1 MKNVKF
7 DRAENCKIRAFRDA
21 HLHLV
26 EYGKLLDISD
36 LRNVASIPEMITIL
50 KAQNA
55 KNRIEAFGWNQEN
68 FAEKRYPNRYDLD
81 KIATDKPVL
90 LSRICGHVTVVN
102 SFVIKKL
109 GLDDVVEQV
118 AGGMIDVDHNGKPT
132 GIFREK
138 ARLLIY
144 QQGFYDESLENV
156 KGYIL
161 KAQADLLSK
170 GIVEAHVEDC
180 NIFPNIAWHE
190 VIDAYLALEQSGELL
205 LKIEFQA
212 NVKDLGALR
221 NYIDNMVSEKIS
233 ITSVKRFSDGS
244 LGARTAHLRAPYS
257 DKASTSGIALQSDAA
272 LKEDFKNA
280 HALNLPLVVHAIGDR
295 AIERVIEAFETLN
308 AKPDYLAKCGIIHC
322 QITAPDILD
331 RMCKLGVR
339 AYIQPIFIHED
350 AKIVYQR
357 VGEAR
362 ANQSYAFNSMQ
373 QRGIPILMSS
383 DAPIDTP
390 DVIKGLFCAVKRQT
404 LHEKPIVYLPNEA
417 MTLKDAVANYT
428 TVRPNAWLELD
439 MPLEQAI
446 ENPHDNHIKRVYID
460 NKLVYKQS

>member
-1 MKNVKF
+1 MKN
-7 DRAENCKIRAFRDA
+7 DRTNTADNYKIAAFRDA

-26 EYGKLLDISD
+26 EYGKLLNICD
-36 LRNVASIPEMITIL
+36 LRNVTSIAEMITIL
-50 KAQNA
+50 KGQNA
-55 KNRIEAFGWNQEN
+55 CKRIEAFGWNQEN
-68 FAEKRYPNRYDLD
+68 FTEKRYPNRYDLD

-102 SFVIKKL
+102 SFVIEKL
-109 GLDDVVEQV
+109 GLDKIVKQV
-118 AGGMIDVDHNGKPT
+118 DGGMIDVDQHGKPT
-132 GIFREK
+132 GIFRER

-144 QQGFYDESLENV
+144 QQGFYDETLENV
-156 KGYIL
+156 KAYIL

-190 VIDAYLALEQSGELL
+190 VIDAYLALERSGELL

-212 NVKDLGALR
+212 NVNDLVALR

-233 ITSVKRFSDGS
+233 ITSVKRFTDGS

-257 DKASTSGIALQSDAA
+257 DKMTTSGIALQSDAE
-272 LKEDFKNA
+272 LKKDFKNA

-295 AIERVIEAFETLN
+295 AIERVLDAYQGLDAT
-308 AKPDYLAKCGIIHC
+308 ADYLAKCGIIHC

-331 RMCKLGVR
+331 RMAKLGIR

-357 VGEAR
+357 VGKIR
-362 ANQSYAFNSMQ
+362 AEQSYAFNSMQ
-373 QRGIPILMSS
+373 QLGIPILMSS

-390 DVIKGLFCAVKRQT
+390 DVIKGLYCAVKRKT
-404 LHEKPIVYLPNEA
+404 LHDSPITYLPSEA
-417 MTLKDAVANYT
+417 ISLKDAVANYT
-428 TVRPNAWLELD
+428 TVRPNAWLQLD

-446 ENPHDNHIKRVYID
+446 EKPHENHIKSVYID
-460 NKLVYKQS
+460 DKLVYQRS